1 MAAIPPFHEDP
12 PVGTNNLVPP
22 PGLDRDLAAE
32 QSPSAPPAEQA
43 PSLPADWSPVD
54 PAPAE
59 DPGLQSP
66 ADAPR

>member
-22 PGLDRDLAAE
+22 PGLDKDVRAE
-32 QSPSAPPAEQA
+32 EGAPAPPVDQQ

-59 DPGLQSP
+59 DPGPLSSGDP
-66 ADAPR
+66 SR